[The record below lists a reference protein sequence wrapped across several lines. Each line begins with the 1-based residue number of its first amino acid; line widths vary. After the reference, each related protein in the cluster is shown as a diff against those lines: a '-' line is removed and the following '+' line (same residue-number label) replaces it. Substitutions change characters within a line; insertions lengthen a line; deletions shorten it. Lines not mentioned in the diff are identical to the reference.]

1 LNAVEKAA
9 GLEDGSVTIPTSD
22 LSLESLQTYI
32 STFNLP
38 DTDLKEVESL
48 IYKAKESIISN
59 TTGSTPQIQLQL
71 PKLPLPED
79 LSLSV
84 SLPEVTTS
92 SLSAVAQKMQ
102 EQDLHPHW
110 GYDMAKQVVSSTLA
124 DSPALEQVSMY
135 LAKAQAL
142 LLDQG
147 LGGSQAFDDMKSLL
161 DKAQSVLL
169 ASVSEGLMIVKNG
182 ISDSIPSNLTQ
193 IVVDALQSIQ
203 TMLASVNI
211 VHLLPDAH
219 VILSSQLAALQ
230 EYLVAVGARGY
241 SLETLAPTIAIT
253 TALIAVSSRAATI
266 QPSNTDNN
274 DALTTE
280 YNVNVSEQYWQRRPV
295 AVQARS
301 LQFASEALG
310 FGLGLLTDLLQG
322 KHNSPVRAVQLRQA
336 IERLGSASIK
346 IAQAL
351 STRVDI
357 LDEYYLREIQK
368 LQDRVPTF
376 DDAVAYDCIAKA
388 YKVDDLTRVFS
399 SLTTS
404 PVAAASLGQV
414 YKGTLRPEFG
424 GGVVAIKVRRPDVL
438 SSVALDIYL
447 MRSLSIAMN
456 DVLQLD
462 WASLID
468 EWAARFFEEMAYER
482 EAANAVRFAKDV
494 EEQDLVGIVVPKV
507 VLAVDDVL
515 VSEWIDGERLSE
527 STASD
532 VRELCNTLL
541 AAYLAQLC
549 DTGFLHS
556 DPHEGNL
563 LRTPDGKIAVLDY
576 GLMTEIQE
584 EYSLTLLEYIAHL
597 SIEDW
602 DSVADD
608 LTRLGFTKPGAPSL
622 KDSGLVPTL
631 GSILRQLSEGGGAA
645 KVDINKVLQEL
656 DLLADSYPFFQVPPY
671 FTLILRCFSVIEGIA
686 LKADPDY
693 SIVKECFPYL
703 SRRLLTDDSPR
714 ARKALRTLL
723 FGDGEHI
730 DMNRL
735 EKLATGFFD
744 YTVEGIPNSN
754 SNRSDVE
761 GVVANDNEPILTPA
775 AKDALQVIFSNEKSY
790 VQELFVEEAAAAA
803 DAAARAFASTAVQAL
818 LRSPAAAVSMGMIE
832 ALGPWRPLVLP
843 LMTPLEIAQRFVV
856 PAVELQEGDIQAL
869 ETLDRM
875 EKILQKGMPMPMSPS
890 TTSSSAGFNLQKS
903 VRLAQELT
911 AVPGLLP
918 GIAKTG
924 EMFAQKLFS
933 RASQRVTKDIRGV
946 MSDDIV

>member
-1 LNAVEKAA
+1 
-9 GLEDGSVTIPTSD
+9 
-22 LSLESLQTYI
+22 LSFESLQPYI

-38 DTDLKEVESL
+38 DKDLKEVESL
-48 IYKAKESIISN
+48 IHKAKESIIST
-59 TTGSTPQIQLQL
+59 TTGSTPQIQLHF
-71 PKLPLPED
+71 PKLSLPED
-79 LSLSV
+79 LPSLSV
-84 SLPEVTTS
+84 SLSEVS
-92 SLSAVAQKMQ
+92 KSLSAVAQKMQ

-110 GYDMAKQVVSSTLA
+110 GYDMAKQVVSSAFT
-124 DSPALEQVSMY
+124 DSSALEQVSIY

-142 LLDQG
+142 LLDQV
-147 LGGSQAFDDMKSLL
+147 LGGSQDDVKSLL

-169 ASVSEGLMIVKNG
+169 VPVSEGLMTVKNG
-182 ISDSIPSNLTQ
+182 ISDSIPSKLTQ
-193 IVVDALQSIQ
+193 IVGDALQSIQ
-203 TMLASVNI
+203 TMLATVNI
-211 VHLLPDAH
+211 VHLLPDVH
-219 VILSSQLAALQ
+219 VMLSTQLAALQ
-230 EYLVAVGARGY
+230 EYRVAVEARGY
-241 SLETLAPTIAIT
+241 SLEILGPTIAIT
-253 TALIAVSSRAATI
+253 TALIAVSSRAATV

-280 YNVNVSEQYWQRRPV
+280 YNVNVSEQYWQRRPL

-322 KHNSPVRAVQLRQA
+322 KQNSPVRAVQLRQA

-357 LDEYYLREIQK
+357 LDEYYLMEIQK

-388 YKVDDLTRVFS
+388 YGVGDLTRVFS

-744 YTVEGIPNSN
+744 YTVEGIPS
-754 SNRSDVE
+754 SKSKRSDVE
-761 GVVANDNEPILTPA
+761 GGVAKANEPILTPA
-775 AKDALQVIFSNEKSY
+775 AKDALKVVFSTEKSY

-875 EKILQKGMPMPMSPS
+875 EKILQKGMPMPMSAS
-890 TTSSSAGFNLQKS
+890 TASSSAAGFNLQKS

-924 EMFAQKLFS
+924 EMFAQKLLS

-946 MSDDIV
+946 MNDDIV